1 MFFGRE
7 YDIGEVFLVE
17 THRDTIQKRIVE
29 AVNVEQNLRSPS
41 PTAVK
46 YIFKST
52 LLDEYDTK

>member
-17 THRDTIQKRIVE
+17 TRCDTIQKRIVE

-46 YIFKST
+46 YIVKST